1 MGEVNVTAW
10 HVVMFL
16 HLKPCMKET
25 AMTNKSF
32 TIWRAILI
40 AGMVIGLA
48 GIVGEMVWSAD
59 RGKLNG
65 VEVIGMAAS
74 AKITIE
80 GAVETAL
87 GSMAG
92 QVIEAELEKRGDKT
106 VWNVE
111 ILTTEEAIMAVYV
124 DAVSGSVLLTEEKVP
139 GKRPVQE
146 KTL

>member
-1 MGEVNVTAW
+1 
-10 HVVMFL
+10 
-16 HLKPCMKET
+16 
-25 AMTNKSF
+25 MTNKSF

-40 AGMVIGLA
+40 AVMVIGLA

-59 RGKLNG
+59 KGKLNG
-65 VEVIGMAAS
+65 VDVIAMATS
-74 AKITIE
+74 TKIAMG

-87 GSMAG
+87 ASTAG
-92 QVIEAELEKRGDKT
+92 QAIQAELEKRGDKT

-111 ILTTEEAIMAVYV
+111 ILTAEESIRAVYV
-124 DAVSGSVLLTEEKVP
+124 DAVSGEVLLTEEKVP